1 MIIEWI
7 KLGLSVLSLLV
18 SVGMF
23 IYIRIDRR
31 DRATTKSI
39 EDLKGYVNAK
49 LDDKCTRITR
59 LEEVVKNTPNH
70 KDLGKI
76 YDEIRKQS
84 DAISDV
90 DKTVSKLVGAFEP
103 LEKLVVRMDTF
114 LRDHQ

>member
-7 KLGLSVLSLLV
+7 KLGLSVVSLLV

-59 LEEVVKNTPNH
+59 LEEVVKNVPSHN
-70 KDLGKI
+70 DLGEI
-76 YDEIRKQS
+76 YREMRKQS
-84 DAISDV
+84 ETMAAMNASLSAQSATLSAM
-90 DKTVSKLVGAFEP
+90 KELVG
-103 LEKLVVRMDTF
+103 RMDTF
-114 LRDHQ
+114 WRDHK